1 MLLLPILVLA
11 CTVSQ
16 GEAPADEEAD
26 TATESPV
33 LSEAPATPGTPV
45 TGDGPRLAVVL
56 VVDQMRADYL
66 DRFAHL
72 FDGGFA
78 RLLAS
83 GAVFTDA
90 HHDHA
95 VTSTAPGH
103 ATIATGT
110 FPATHGIVANDFF
123 DRNED
128 RSVYSGLDEEAPL
141 LGFPDAAGRSPRRL
155 RREGLA
161 DWLKGSYSSGK
172 VVSVA
177 LKDRSAIMMGGHRP
191 DLAYW
196 YRAAARGLVTSRYYA
211 DDHPAW
217 LATLGLPVLI
227 EEFYR
232 EGWDRSREIEV
243 YDASRE
249 DDFPGEYREGFRT
262 FPYVFSEREG
272 MADEDSGGPGP
283 GFYDFLPYTPLGDD
297 VVFTFAMRAVQ
308 EEALGADET
317 PDVLFIGAS
326 SADYIGHRWG
336 PYSQEVQDYYLR
348 LDRRLGEFFHFLD
361 EQIGPDGWIL
371 VLSADHGA
379 TPMPEELARRGVED
393 ARRVPSRERRAA
405 RQAAVSRAAEMAGL
419 EEEPEIRWISG
430 AIVRGDL
437 DRESLDAFTAAL
449 ARELASVEFYD
460 TAFTA
465 IQIADVDPRST
476 GLAGRFRRSWSRDR
490 SADVFVHLKPNHLV
504 GSDAAS
510 HGTANDA
517 DSHVP
522 MVFMGPGV
530 VAGRY
535 DGPVRTVDL
544 APTMAAMLGL
554 PIPEDLDGRVL
565 EDVIERD

>member
-1 MLLLPILVLA
+1 LLPILVLA

-317 PDVLFIGAS
+317 PDVLFSWGS
-326 SADYIGHRWG
+326 S
-336 PYSQEVQDYYLR
+336 STSSMS
-348 LDRRLGEFFHFLD
+348 RLGRMD
-361 EQIGPDGWIL
+361 GSWCYPRITGP
-371 VLSADHGA
+371 H
-379 TPMPEELARRGVED
+379 PC
-393 ARRVPSRERRAA
+393 
-405 RQAAVSRAAEMAGL
+405 
-419 EEEPEIRWISG
+419 
-430 AIVRGDL
+430 
-437 DRESLDAFTAAL
+437 
-449 ARELASVEFYD
+449 
-460 TAFTA
+460 
-465 IQIADVDPRST
+465 
-476 GLAGRFRRSWSRDR
+476 RRSWR
-490 SADVFVHLKPNHLV
+490 V
-504 GSDAAS
+504 GEWKM
-510 HGTANDA
+510 H
-517 DSHVP
+517 
-522 MVFMGPGV
+522 
-530 VAGRY
+530 AGFRRVS
-535 DGPVRTVDL
+535 GGRRGKRQSPVRRRWQDSKRSLRYAGFLVRSFAEIWTESHWTRS
-544 APTMAAMLGL
+544 P
-554 PIPEDLDGRVL
+554 PRWHESWRQ
-565 EDVIERD
+565 